1 MAVFFLNSRRLVRVM
16 NSWVRS
22 TVEVRLHLVALSFLY
37 LERYRYIRLRK
48 TCTMI
53 VFSPIVSNRLKYI
66 VEFTLG
72 ELTRQPVILT
82 GDADAFIAYDGPAI
96 NYSPAKLRDL
106 ELRITPHTLLFETG
120 IQHQETGISH
130 WHEQPVFFQG
140 DGDIPF
146 DIFAASFYLLSRY
159 EEYLPYTKD
168 LYGRYPHSES
178 LAFKN
183 GFLDKPLINYWLK
196 DLATLLKERF
206 TDFIPKE
213 QVFTFL
219 PTYDI
224 DEAYSFRHKGWFRN
238 TGGFLLEL
246 FTGNIGRSG
255 QRLQVLTG
263 SQPDPYDSFEHLH
276 LLHERYHLKPLYF
289 FLLASRIGQYD
300 KNTDPA
306 GKAMQALI
314 RTHAAIYRTGIHPS
328 WQSGDNRSLLK
339 EEIDLLQEVTGKP
352 VTVSRQHFLRFTIP
366 GGYRRLLEAGI
377 LEDHSMGYG
386 MVNGFRASVAMPFY
400 WYDLENEITTD
411 LRLFPFCYMDA
422 NSFYELKQSPAEA
435 LEEMRH
441 YYTTVKN
448 VNGLLITLWHNT
460 FLGSDPRFKGW
471 KEVYENFLKLVTNR

>member
-1 MAVFFLNSRRLVRVM
+1 MA

-22 TVEVRLHLVALSFLY
+22 TVEVPLHLVASSFRY
-37 LERYRYIRLRK
+37 LKRYRYIRLRK

-53 VFSPIVSNRLKYI
+53 VFSPIVSNRLTYI

-72 ELTRQPVILT
+72 ELTRQPVMLT
-82 GDADAFIAYDGPAI
+82 SDVTAFIAYDGPAI

-106 ELRITPHTLLFETG
+106 ELRITPHTLLFESG
-120 IQHQETGISH
+120 IHHQETEISH

-140 DGDIPF
+140 DGDVPF
-146 DIFAASFYLLSRY
+146 DVFAACFYLLSRY
-159 EEYLPYTKD
+159 EEYLPHKKD
-168 LYGRYPHSES
+168 LYGRYPHTES

-196 DLATLLKERF
+196 DLASLLKERF
-206 TDFIPKE
+206 TDIIPKE
-213 QVFTFL
+213 QVFAFL

-224 DEAYSFRHKGWFRN
+224 DEAFSFRYKGCFRN
-238 TGGFLLEL
+238 TAGFLREL
-246 FTGNIGRSG
+246 FTGNFGRSG

-263 SQPDPYDSFEHLH
+263 SKPDPYDSFEHLNQ
-276 LLHERYHLKPLYF
+276 LHERYHLKPLYF

-306 GKAMQALI
+306 GKAMQALL
-314 RTHAAIYRTGIHPS
+314 RTHAAKYRTGIHPS
-328 WQSGDNRSLLK
+328 WQSGDDRSLLK

-352 VTVSRQHFLRFTIP
+352 VTVSRQHFLRFTLP

-400 WYDLENEITTD
+400 WYDLENETTTD

-422 NSFYELKQSPAEA
+422 NSFYELKHSPAEA

-441 YYTTVKN
+441 YYSTVKN

-471 KEVYENFLKLVTNR
+471 REVYEDFLKLVTNR